1 MPVSPSALRLHRIS
15 QALFGLPAW
24 EVGVIGLAAIGIG
37 FAIYFGLRAR
47 RRD

>member
-1 MPVSPSALRLHRIS
+1 MVLSASALRLHRIS

-24 EVGVIGLAAIGIG
+24 EVGAIGLAAIGIG
-37 FAIYFGLRAR
+37 LAIYFGLRAR